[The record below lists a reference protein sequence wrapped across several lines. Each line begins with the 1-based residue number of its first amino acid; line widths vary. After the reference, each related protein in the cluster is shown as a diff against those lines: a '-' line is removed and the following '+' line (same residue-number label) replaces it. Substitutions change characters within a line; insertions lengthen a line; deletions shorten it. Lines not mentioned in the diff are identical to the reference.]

1 VQVFLTKTHL
11 ALVMEYAEGGNMLN
25 CVLGQPNHRLSEVK
39 CRWVFQQLI
48 IGLDFCHRM
57 VRLLP
62 NRTHTH
68 THTHTHTDTHTQ
80 LSAYGRGSLNGL

>member
-1 VQVFLTKTHL
+1 VRPKGTVVQVFLTKTHL

-62 NRTHTH
+62 IAFYVRE
-68 THTHTHTDTHTQ
+68 
-80 LSAYGRGSLNGL
+80 RKPNGP